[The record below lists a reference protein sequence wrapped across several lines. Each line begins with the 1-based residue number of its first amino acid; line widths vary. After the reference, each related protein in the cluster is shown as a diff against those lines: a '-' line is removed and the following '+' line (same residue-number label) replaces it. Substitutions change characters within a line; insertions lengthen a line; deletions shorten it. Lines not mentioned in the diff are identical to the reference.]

1 MVITDDQEMCE
12 VLNRQYCSVFTRE
25 DTSNLPEVKDTFHLG
40 REYELQDIIFTK
52 EKVESKLKK
61 LKPSSA
67 PGPDQIWPRVL
78 QKLSGSLAIPLA
90 IIFTTC
96 MNEGSVPPDWKL
108 ANVTPIFKKGSKGD
122 PANYR
127 PVSLTSVCCKVME
140 SIIRDSIVEH
150 LTRHKLI
157 RSTQHGFVNGRST
170 QSNLLEYMEQLT
182 KLVDEGHSV
191 DVVYCDFSKGFD
203 VVPHKRLLAKCDGM
217 GIRGRV
223 LRWVEE
229 WLTGR
234 QQRVILNGQASE
246 WMDVLSSVV
255 QGSCMGPCL
264 FVIFINDID
273 LAMDTVSF
281 IIKFADDSKAGR
293 VVDRQE
299 DRDAFQDMLNR
310 LETWS
315 QEWQLLFN
323 RSKCKVMHFGKDNL
337 KQEYTMGGV
346 ALESSKQEKD
356 LGVLIDDNLKPKAQC
371 AKAATKAN
379 MVLGQLMRGCTWRD
393 PANLTKLYKVYV
405 RPHLEY
411 AQSSW
416 SPWLQG
422 DITTLEQVQHRFT
435 RMVSGMGNLTYEERL
450 AKLGLTTLQD
460 RRVRGDMI
468 ETFKILTEKVDVN
481 PDTWLTPIGSR
492 EGAAS
497 TRASDGHLNLA
508 RRVATS
514 EVRKNQFSVRV
525 VPVWNA
531 LPDGVKTQESL
542 NCFKNAYDDYMS

>member
-1 MVITDDQEMCE
+1 M
-12 VLNRQYCSVFTRE
+12 
-25 DTSNLPEVKDTFHLG
+25 K
-40 REYELQDIIFTK
+40 
-52 EKVESKLKK
+52 
-61 LKPSSA
+61 
-67 PGPDQIWPRVL
+67 
-78 QKLSGSLAIPLA
+78 
-90 IIFTTC
+90 
-96 MNEGSVPPDWKL
+96 EGSVPPDWKL

-140 SIIRDSIVEH
+140 SIIRDSTVEH
-150 LTRHKLI
+150 LSRHKLI

-182 KLVDEGHSV
+182 RLVYEGHSV

-203 VVPHKRLLAKCDGM
+203 VVPHKRLLAKCYGM

-223 LRWVEE
+223 LSWVEE

-246 WMDVLSSVV
+246 WRDVLSSVV
-255 QGSCMGPCL
+255 QGSCLGPCL

-293 VVDRQE
+293 VVDSQE
-299 DRDAFQDMLNR
+299 DRKAFQEMLDR

-323 RSKCKVMHFGKDNL
+323 RSKCKVMHFGKNNS

-356 LGVLIDDNLKPKAQC
+356 LGVLIEDNLKPKAQC
-371 AKAATKAN
+371 AKAASKAN
-379 MVLGQLMRGCTWRD
+379 LILGQLMRGCTWRD
-393 PANLTKLYKVYV
+393 PENLTKLYKVYV

-422 DITTLEQVQHRFT
+422 DINTLEQVQHRFT
-435 RMVSGMGNLTYEERL
+435 RMVSGMGHLTYDERL
-450 AKLGLTTLQD
+450 VRLGLTSLED
-460 RRVRGDMI
+460 RRGRGDMI
-468 ETFKILTEKVDVN
+468 ETYKILTRKTDVN
-481 PDTWLTPIGSR
+481 PDTWFTPMGSR

-497 TRASDGHLNLA
+497 TRATTGHLNLA
-508 RRVATS
+508 RRQASS
-514 EVRKNQFSVRV
+514 EIRQNQFSVRV
-525 VPVWNA
+525 VQPWNS
-531 LPDGVKTQESL
+531 LPEAVKTQETL
-542 NCFKNAYDDYMS
+542 NLFKNAYDDFKS